1 MYAADQLVLNMDGLP
16 CVLENKLLYNAL
28 LTLPDKERRVILY
41 DFWYDL
47 KDKEISEKL
56 AVTVRTVYNLRQR
69 AFKKIRTYY
78 E

>member
-56 AVTVRTVYNLRQR
+56 EVTVRTVYNLR
-69 AFKKIRTYY
+69 
-78 E
+78 